1 VRGWYSSIRVG
12 RRSNTSIGK
21 KIRKFD
27 HTFFWNVGARC
38 EARFK
43 AALERRADD
52 ISERRIYGS
61 SLANVWQMCEDVA
74 RRVAILS
81 DMEQRFPWAGE
92 YDDVYEYESDKKP
105 WTFSNLFLA
114 ISHVLVFQP
123 DRTSDHLGLFASTI
137 EIERLFFNDRLDS
150 ESVAG
155 RWSTDSYRQYRQIRG
170 YRMEDD
176 PLGRLT
182 VLPLSEFDAHEDD
195 LYRSFREN
203 YILLDDLDEEY
214 ELYIRQFCRLTL
226 ELAGYCAGF
235 CEAMAAWVGDE
246 SNGDMDAESELQVI
260 ARITLYA
267 RAIAAFGLR
276 FGYASWLETLDT
288 R

>member
-1 VRGWYSSIRVG
+1 MFEIAFDR
-12 RRSNTSIGK
+12 
-21 KIRKFD
+21 KIE
-27 HTFFWNVGARC
+27 ARC
-38 EARFK
+38 EAHFN
-43 AALERRADD
+43 AVLERRAEGA
-52 ISERRIYGS
+52 SEGC
-61 SLANVWQMCEDVA
+61 SLGLSVTDMWEKCEDVA

-81 DMEQRFPWAGE
+81 DMEQRFPLAGE
-92 YDDVYEYESDKKP
+92 YDNDLEYETDLRP
-105 WTFSNLFLA
+105 WTFSNLLLA

-123 DRTSDHLGLFASTI
+123 DRASDHLGLFASTI
-137 EIERLFFNDRLDS
+137 EIERLLFHDRLDS
-150 ESVAG
+150 VSVAG
-155 RWSTDSYRQYRQIRG
+155 RWPSDLRRQYIRIRN
-170 YRMEDD
+170 YRLESD

-195 LYRSFREN
+195 LYRSFRDN

-246 SNGDMDAESELQVI
+246 RVGDMDTESELQVI

-267 RAIAAFGLR
+267 RSIAAFGLR
-276 FGYASWLETLDT
+276 FGYASWLETLDS
-288 R
+288 RY